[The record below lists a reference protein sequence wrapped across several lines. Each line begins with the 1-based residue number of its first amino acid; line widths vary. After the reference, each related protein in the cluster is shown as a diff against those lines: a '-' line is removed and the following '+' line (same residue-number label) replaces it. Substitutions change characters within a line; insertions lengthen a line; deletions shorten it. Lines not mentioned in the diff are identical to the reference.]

1 MLLKKFESIENI
13 LFFKKKL
20 WISKFDQLK
29 LDIIKKVHDQFV
41 WKHSNIRRIC
51 KNLHK
56 WYYCSQTKQS
66 VKRYVRNCHV
76 CRRFKTSRNK
86 YSKLL
91 NFLSISKRLWINIT
105 MNFVIE
111 LSENK
116 SFNAILMIMNRLTKM
131 HHYISCVTTEEET
144 NVEEIIRLLI
154 KHIWKLH
161 ELLSIIMFDQ
171 DSQFISLIW
180 KKICE
185 ILRIN
190 LKLSTAF
197 HFETNEHIEIA
208 NQEMKKYLRNYCNY

>member
-1 MLLKKFESIENI
+1 
-13 LFFKKKL
+13 
-20 WISKFDQLK
+20 
-29 LDIIKKVHDQFV
+29 
-41 WKHSNIRRIC
+41 
-51 KNLHK
+51 
-56 WYYCSQTKQS
+56 
-66 VKRYVRNCHV
+66 
-76 CRRFKTSRNK
+76 
-86 YSKLL
+86 
-91 NFLSISKRLWINIT
+91 